1 MSPTHH
7 IDLRRRR
14 DPACFRAEGWSICGC
29 HGSGAPRII
38 LLTIAFFAFGTA
50 SAAGESDG
58 GYTSAQATRG
68 ATVYAQSCVQC
79 HGGNL
84 QGESGPPLSG
94 QTLRSAYGGGTVAQL
109 YDFISRQMPQDAPGT
124 LSQTQYLDVTAYILS
139 RNGFPS
145 GTTALSMASLS
156 QVHMSSQRMGATAGK
171 SNTDEIVRAAPPERT
186 VYAPLPAGAHVNITD
201 PMMLN
206 AGSDEN
212 DWLLHGRTY
221 DNQRYSPLKQITV
234 DTVKSLSLVALVQTG
249 MTASFETTPIV
260 VNGVMYITTPVV
272 NRKMMIL
279 AVNASTGERLWSVTY
294 NLGAFQICCGPVN
307 RGVAL
312 GYGKVYVVT
321 LDDHLLAL
329 DASDGHIVWDTSIV
343 SSQNGYSET
352 LAPQIYD
359 GMVIVG
365 SAGGEWALRGF
376 VAAYDANSGKQRWRW
391 LSTDPKTYSG
401 TSWQSGGGMVWTTP
415 AIDPK
420 LGLVVFST
428 GNPNPDLDGTIRRG
442 DNLYTD
448 SIVAL
453 DVHSGE
459 LKWYYQEV
467 KHDVWDY
474 DAVSNVVLFDVHQ
487 NGETIP
493 AAAEAGKVG
502 WVFILDRR
510 TGKLIRKSDPYVMM
524 SKNMFST
531 PTSEGVDMLPGANGG
546 AEWSPPAYS
555 PQTHYLYILAMDQL
569 MRFTTKPATSGPGLI
584 RLGSAFTNVA
594 PGGVQDGPFVALD
607 VETGKVAWQYK
618 APQPL
623 IGGALATAGNLVF
636 MGEGNGWFD
645 AFNARTGDRVWRY
658 NLGAGVNAPPIT
670 YQVNG
675 EQYLAVAAGGN
686 FQLTYP
692 YGDTLAIFKLP
703 SAAAAASKTTPGQ

>member
-1 MSPTHH
+1 MRVAFLVVALLAIGPTGVQ
-7 IDLRRRR
+7 
-14 DPACFRAEGWSICGC
+14 AT
-29 HGSGAPRII
+29 SG
-38 LLTIAFFAFGTA
+38 
-50 SAAGESDG
+50 G
-58 GYTSAQATRG
+58 GYTSSQASRG
-68 ATVYAQSCVQC
+68 ATVYTQYCTEC
-79 HGGNL
+79 HGANL
-84 QGESGPPLSG
+84 QGESGPALSG
-94 QTLRSAYGGGTVAQL
+94 QVLRAAYGGGTAAQL
-109 YDFISRQMPQDAPGT
+109 YDFISRQMPQNNPAS
-124 LSQTQYLDVTAYILS
+124 LSQQQYLDVTAYVLS

-145 GTTALSMASLS
+145 GNTPLSIGSLS
-156 QVHMSSQRMGATAGK
+156 QVRMSAQGKSATATGA
-171 SNTDEIVRAAPPERT
+171 NTDEIVRAAPPVRN
-186 VYAPLPAGAHVNITD
+186 VYAKLPAGANTNVTD
-201 PMMLN
+201 SMMLN
-206 AGSDEN
+206 AASNEN

-221 DNQRYSPLKQITV
+221 DNQRYSPLKQITA
-234 DTVKSLSLVALVQTG
+234 DNVKSLNLVALLQTG

-272 NRKMMIL
+272 NKKMMIMAMN
-279 AVNASTGERLWSVTY
+279 AVTGERLWDVTY
-294 NLGAFQICCGPVN
+294 SLGPFQICCGPVN
-307 RGVAL
+307 RGVAV
-312 GYGKVYVVT
+312 GYGKIYVVT

-329 DASDGHIVWDTSIV
+329 DAADGHTVWQTIIV
-343 SSQNGYSET
+343 SAQNGYSET

-376 VAAYDANSGKQRWRW
+376 VASYDAKTGQQRWRW
-391 LSTDPKTYSG
+391 MATDPKTYSG
-401 TSWQSGGGMVWTTP
+401 DSWQSGGGMVWTTP
-415 AIDPK
+415 AIDPQ
-420 LGLVVFST
+420 LGLVIFST
-428 GNPNPDLDGTIRRG
+428 GNPNPDLDGTNRGG

-502 WVFILDRR
+502 WVYILDRR

-531 PTSEGVDMLPGANGG
+531 PTREGVDMLPGANGG

-555 PQTHYLYILAMDQL
+555 PQTHYLYIMAMDQL
-569 MRFTTKPATSGPGLI
+569 MRFTTKPAPSAPGLI

-594 PGGVQDGPFVALD
+594 PGGIQDGPFVALD

-623 IGGALATAGNLVF
+623 IGGVLATAGNLVF

-645 AFNARTGDRVWRY
+645 AFNAKSGDLVWRY
-658 NLGAGVNAPPIT
+658 NLGAGVNAPPVT

-675 EQYLAVAAGGN
+675 TQYLAVAAGGN
-686 FQLTYP
+686 FQLTFP
-692 YGDTLAIFKLP
+692 YGDTVAIFKLP
-703 SAAAAASKTTPGQ
+703 STAAPGPK